1 MNIKYGCITLRA
13 IEERDCDILLEM
25 MNNPVVDKYIGT
37 THLPVNRENQI
48 DWIKQYKNTNDT
60 IRLMI
65 ELSNGK
71 TLGMIML
78 QNIDQKNQTAEIG
91 IKTYTYNYNDRISGD
106 TCDAYKAMFKFAFEE
121 LNLHCVYSRIIEE
134 NTKALTFHKKCGFT
148 EEGRLRSR
156 ILMGVGQVYSCILN
170 AA

>member
-1 MNIKYGCITLRA
+1 MNIKYGCIILRA

-37 THLPVNRENQI
+37 THLPVSRENQI

-106 TCDAYKAMFKFAFEE
+106 TCDAYKAMLKFAFEE
-121 LNLHCVYSRIIEE
+121 LNLHCVYSRVIEE
-134 NTKALTFHKKCGFT
+134 NTKALNFHKKCGFT

-156 ILMGVGQVYSCILN
+156 IFMGGGTSV
-170 AA
+170 